1 MTTRAADAPR
11 RSPRPRPPRARL
23 ARTALACVLALPASI
38 LGVHA
43 AGADEVPQPTAHY
56 DMTRSGDALLD
67 VSGNGL
73 HASLTGTEE
82 SDFVTAGED
91 QVLRLD
97 GDAYASLPQ
106 GLVTGEDNDFTV
118 EFTASAR
125 TARDQ
130 VGWVIGDG
138 VGPWNSTEL
147 GDHVFVN
154 PVSSQSGYDQ
164 QVLAGIRVKRGEDN
178 GEVRLPAGGGIGDGV
193 ATITLVGAQD
203 RLTLYL
209 DGQEISSTTHDH
221 QLADIVPDGDVL
233 GYLGRSLY
241 SGDEHLDADV
251 TDVKFWDETLTPAQL
266 RASQPSAQEK
276 AAAAEGLLELD
287 IQQAVLGDN
296 PSLDRVSKSLHLA
309 ERINGVDLTWS
320 SSDESVVAADGTVS
334 RDLTADATV
343 ELTAHT
349 DTGTTLRFE
358 VTVLAPSLSA
368 DLDAIELAER
378 TTENLPLA
386 VTGAVEGSDIV
397 WESSDP
403 QLVSPTDPD
412 HAGSEVGMDDPYA
425 GGGLVTRPAYG
436 AGDVEVTL
444 TATATLGHST
454 ESREFVVTVA
464 ERARTAPDTG
474 YAAAYFRSDSDE
486 RIYSAATT
494 DNDFFTF
501 EEVNDGQPVVDNS
514 EDTTGHRD
522 PYILRSHDGDK
533 YYMIATDLCIG
544 CGTGWDQAQS
554 DGSLKVN
561 VWESADLV
569 HWERTNGD
577 GNGAIEVNQP
587 EAGMTWAAEAYWD
600 DELQSYVLFFA
611 SRLYDDVEHTAGD
624 LHARMFAVLTR
635 DFVTFTSPPQSWQDT
650 GHGRIDSTV
659 QKIGDHYYR
668 FTKNEDGGAADG
680 LEQGKDIFLE
690 RSKVLTAPTTA
701 SDWDADPETGWQLVD
716 TAMTTPVTGNPGEG
730 PQIAELNEGDPNN
743 TADDDGYV
751 FLVDNYSAG
760 GYRAFVTSGADIAA
774 SGRDHRLSQQD
785 GWQPRTDGLPDS
797 PRHGSFVSAPQQ
809 VLDAMHE
816 WRPVEAAAS
825 ETTISA
831 EGRTATAT
839 VAAEDDG
846 EVAGTV
852 TFTGQDWSETVT
864 LTDGRAS
871 AEVPETVQEVTARY
885 EGYSDGLVDPSRS
898 APLDIGPAVSIDAS
912 TATRCVA
919 GQVVLTVTAGNTG
932 DEPVTATITTPLG
945 ERSELTLRP
954 GRSTTAAFS
963 SRRSDI
969 AAGQVT
975 VVADGAEA
983 QASYPAA
990 SCG

>member
-209 DGQEISSTTHDH
+209 DGEEISSTTHDH

-296 PSLDRVSKSLHLA
+296 PSLDRVSKPLHLA

-343 ELTAHT
+343 ELTART

-760 GYRAFVTSGADIAA
+760 GYRAFVTSGAAIAA

-785 GWQPRTDGLPDS
+785 GWQPRTDGLPAS

-809 VLDAMHE
+809 VIDAMHE

-945 ERSELTLRP
+945 ERSELTLGP

-963 SRRSDI
+963 SRRGDI